1 MKYEEGTVGFLIE
14 ELNKIKDK
22 NKKVYWVETQYDDYS
37 CYGDG
42 FTTTFH
48 LVDGFGEE
56 AIKDGIVLGGERID
70 CDKEPLSVYSLN
82 EVGTVIFTE
91 IQPPDGYSYLEEY
104 EIQRYEKA
112 RDFIYMY
119 ENYTDLMKQN
129 LTWNMIRT
137 VKVVTG
143 YYNFKDFIV
152 EMTPEQ
158 CYNYLRENNLVYMEE
173 DDEML

>member
-1 MKYEEGTVGFLIE
+1 MNYEEGTVGYLIE

-22 NKKVYWVETQYDDYS
+22 NKKVYWVETQYDDYD

-70 CDKEPLSVYSLN
+70 CDKEPKSVYSLRN
-82 EVGTVIFTE
+82 IGTVILSQVGESTYE
-91 IQPPDGYSYLEEY
+91 EELKPDYFCCVYEDILEGCKVFSYDSRFL
-104 EIQRYEKA
+104 K
-112 RDFIYMY
+112 
-119 ENYTDLMKQN
+119 N
-129 LTWNMIRT
+129 

-143 YYNFKDFIV
+143 HYDFKDFVV

-158 CYNYLRENNLVYMEE
+158 CYNYLRENNLVYLEE
-173 DDEML
+173 E

>member
-22 NKKVYWVETQYDDYS
+22 NKKVYWVETQYDDYD

-70 CDKEPLSVYSLN
+70 YGKEPLSVYSFS
-82 EVGTVIFTE
+82 EVGTVILSTKE
-91 IQPPDGYSYLEEY
+91 QLRPDSFVYRYEGHKELLKMGSYSYGF
-104 EIQRYEKA
+104 
-112 RDFIYMY
+112 D
-119 ENYTDLMKQN
+119 NN
-129 LTWNMIRT
+129 

-143 YYNFKDFIV
+143 HYDFKDFVV

-158 CYNYLRENNLVYMEE
+158 CYNYLRENNLVYI
-173 DDEML
+173 D

>member
-1 MKYEEGTVGFLIE
+1 MKYEEGTVGYLIE

-48 LVDGFGEE
+48 LIDGFGEE

-70 CDKEPLSVYSLN
+70 YGKEPESVYNLRN
-82 EVGTVIFTE
+82 IGTVILSQVGESTYEEELKHDYFCCVYE
-91 IQPPDGYSYLEEY
+91 DILEGCKVFSYDSRFL
-104 EIQRYEKA
+104 K
-112 RDFIYMY
+112 
-119 ENYTDLMKQN
+119 N
-129 LTWNMIRT
+129 

-143 YYNFKDFIV
+143 HYDFKDFVV

-158 CYNYLRENNLVYMEE
+158 CYNYLRENNLVYI
-173 DDEML
+173 D

>member
-1 MKYEEGTVGFLIE
+1 MNYEEGTVGFLIE

-22 NKKVYWVETQYDDYS
+22 NKKVYWVETQYDEYD

-42 FTTTFH
+42 FTTIFH

-70 CDKEPLSVYSLN
+70 YNKKPESVYSLKN
-82 EVGTVIFTE
+82 IGAVILSQVGESTYE
-91 IQPPDGYSYLEEY
+91 EELEPDYFCCVYEDILEGCNVFSHDG
-104 EIQRYEKA
+104 RFLK
-112 RDFIYMY
+112 
-119 ENYTDLMKQN
+119 N
-129 LTWNMIRT
+129 

-143 YYNFKDFIV
+143 HYNFKDFIV

-173 DDEML
+173 DDNEC

>member
-1 MKYEEGTVGFLIE
+1 MSYEEGTVGFLIE

-22 NKKVYWVETQYDDYS
+22 NKKVYWIETQYDDYDW
-37 CYGDG
+37 YG

-70 CDKEPLSVYSLN
+70 YGKEPPSVYSLK
-82 EVGTVIFTE
+82 ETGTVILSTKE
-91 IQPPDGYSYLEEY
+91 QLRPDSFVYRYEGHKELLEMGSYSYGF
-104 EIQRYEKA
+104 
-112 RDFIYMY
+112 D
-119 ENYTDLMKQN
+119 NN
-129 LTWNMIRT
+129 

-143 YYNFKDFIV
+143 HYDFKYFVV

-158 CYNYLRENNLVYMEE
+158 CYNYLRENKLVYI
-173 DDEML
+173 D

>member
-1 MKYEEGTVGFLIE
+1 MNYEEGTVGFLIE

-22 NKKVYWVETQYDDYS
+22 NKKVYWVETQYDDYDWF
-37 CYGDG
+37 GDG
-42 FTTTFH
+42 TTTFH
-48 LVDGFGEE
+48 LVDGFSEE

-70 CDKEPLSVYSLN
+70 YDKEPESIYSLS

-91 IQPPDGYSYLEEY
+91 MQQPDGYHYLEEY
-104 EIQRYEKA
+104 ETKRYEKPD
-112 RDFIYMY
+112 DFVYMY

-129 LTWNMIRT
+129 LTWNMVRT

-143 YYNFKDFIV
+143 HYYFKDFVV

-158 CYNYLRENNLVYMEE
+158 CYNYLRENNLVYLEE

>member
-1 MKYEEGTVGFLIE
+1 MNYEEGTVGYLIE
-14 ELNKIKDK
+14 QLNKIKDK
-22 NKKVYWVETQYDDYS
+22 NKKVYWVETQYDDYD
-37 CYGDG
+37 CGDG
-42 FTTTFH
+42 FITTFH

-70 CDKEPLSVYSLN
+70 CDKEPPSVYSLS
-82 EVGTVIFTE
+82 EIGTVIFTE

-129 LTWNMIRT
+129 LTWNMVRT

-143 YYNFKDFIV
+143 HYDFKDFVV

-173 DDEML
+173 E

>member
-1 MKYEEGTVGFLIE
+1 MNYEEGTVGYLIE

-22 NKKVYWVETQYDDYS
+22 NKKVYWVETQYDEYD

-56 AIKDGIVLGGERID
+56 VIKDGIVLGGERID
-70 CDKEPLSVYSLN
+70 YGKEPLSVYTLSEIGSVTLSTNEQLTPSYFEYLYDDKNDYRLN
-82 EVGTVIFTE
+82 Y
-91 IQPPDGYSYLEEY
+91 P
-104 EIQRYEKA
+104 
-112 RDFIYMY
+112 
-119 ENYTDLMKQN
+119 
-129 LTWNMIRT
+129 

-143 YYNFKDFIV
+143 HYNFKDFVV

-173 DDEML
+173 E

>member
-1 MKYEEGTVGFLIE
+1 MNYEEGTVGYLIE

-22 NKKVYWVETQYDDYS
+22 NKKVYWVETQYDDYA

-70 CDKEPLSVYSLN
+70 YGKEPESVYNLRN
-82 EVGTVIFTE
+82 IGTVILSQVGESTYEEE
-91 IQPPDGYSYLEEY
+91 IKPDYFCCVYEDILLGCNIFSYDNRFL
-104 EIQRYEKA
+104 K
-112 RDFIYMY
+112 
-119 ENYTDLMKQN
+119 N
-129 LTWNMIRT
+129 
-137 VKVVTG
+137 VKVITG
-143 YYNFKDFIV
+143 HYEFKDFVV

-158 CYNYLRENNLVYMEE
+158 CYNYLRENNLVYM
-173 DDEML
+173 D

>member
-1 MKYEEGTVGFLIE
+1 MNYEEGTVGYLIE

-22 NKKVYWVETQYDDYS
+22 NKKVYWVETQYDDYD

-48 LVDGFGEE
+48 LIDGFGEE

-70 CDKEPLSVYSLN
+70 RDKEPPSVYSLS
-82 EVGTVIFTE
+82 EIGTVILSTKE
-91 IQPPDGYSYLEEY
+91 QLRPDSFVYSYEGHKELLEIGSY
-104 EIQRYEKA
+104 SYGF
-112 RDFIYMY
+112 D
-119 ENYTDLMKQN
+119 NN
-129 LTWNMIRT
+129 

-143 YYNFKDFIV
+143 HSNFKDFVV

-173 DDEML
+173 E

>member
-1 MKYEEGTVGFLIE
+1 MNYEEGTVGFLIE

-22 NKKVYWVETQYDDYS
+22 NKKVYWVETQYDDYA

-48 LVDGFGEE
+48 LVDGFGED

-70 CDKEPLSVYSLN
+70 YGKEPESVYSLRN
-82 EVGTVIFTE
+82 IGTVILSQVDESTYEEELRPDYFCDVYEDILEGCNVFSYDSRFT
-91 IQPPDGYSYLEEY
+91 
-104 EIQRYEKA
+104 K
-112 RDFIYMY
+112 
-119 ENYTDLMKQN
+119 N
-129 LTWNMIRT
+129 

-143 YYNFKDFIV
+143 HYNFKDFIV

-158 CYNYLRENNLVYMEE
+158 CYNYLRENNLVYIEE
-173 DDEML
+173 DDGNL

>member
-1 MKYEEGTVGFLIE
+1 MNYEEGTVGYLIE
-14 ELNKIKDK
+14 QLNKIKDK
-22 NKKVYWVETQYDDYS
+22 NKKVYWVETQYDDYD

-56 AIKDGIVLGGERID
+56 AIKDGIILGGERVEYG
-70 CDKEPLSVYSLN
+70 KEPLSVYSLS
-82 EVGTVIFTE
+82 EIGTVILSTKE
-91 IQPPDGYSYLEEY
+91 QLRPDSFVYSYEGHKELLEMGSY
-104 EIQRYEKA
+104 SYGF
-112 RDFIYMY
+112 D
-119 ENYTDLMKQN
+119 NN
-129 LTWNMIRT
+129 

-143 YYNFKDFIV
+143 HYNFKDIVV

-173 DDEML
+173 E

>member
-1 MKYEEGTVGFLIE
+1 MNYEEGTVGFLIE

-22 NKKVYWVETQYDDYS
+22 NKKVYWVSTQYDEYD

-70 CDKEPLSVYSLN
+70 CDKEPESVYSLRN
-82 EVGTVIFTE
+82 IGTVILSQVDESTYE
-91 IQPPDGYSYLEEY
+91 EELKPDYFCCVYEDTLEGCKVFSYDSRFL
-104 EIQRYEKA
+104 K
-112 RDFIYMY
+112 
-119 ENYTDLMKQN
+119 N
-129 LTWNMIRT
+129 

-143 YYNFKDFIV
+143 HYDFKDIVV

-158 CYNYLRENNLVYMEE
+158 CYNYLRENNLVYI
-173 DDEML
+173 D

>member
-1 MKYEEGTVGFLIE
+1 MKYEEGTVGYLIE
-14 ELNKIKDK
+14 QLNKIKDK
-22 NKKVYWVETQYDDYS
+22 NKKVYWVETQYDDYD

-70 CDKEPLSVYSLN
+70 CDKEPESVYSLRN
-82 EVGTVIFTE
+82 IGTVVLSQVDE
-91 IQPPDGYSYLEEY
+91 S
-104 EIQRYEKA
+104 
-112 RDFIYMY
+112 MY
-119 ENYTDLMKQN
+119 EEELKPDYFCSVYEDILEGCNVFSYDSRFTKN
-129 LTWNMIRT
+129 

-143 YYNFKDFIV
+143 HYNFKDIVV

-173 DDEML
+173 E

>member
-1 MKYEEGTVGFLIE
+1 MNYEEGTVGYLIE

-22 NKKVYWVETQYDDYS
+22 NKKVYWVETQYDEYD

-56 AIKDGIVLGGERID
+56 TIKDGIVLGGERID
-70 CDKEPLSVYSLN
+70 YDKKPPSVYSLS
-82 EVGTVIFTE
+82 EIGTVILSQVGESTYE
-91 IQPPDGYSYLEEY
+91 EELKPDDFCCVYEDILEGCKVFSYDSKFL
-104 EIQRYEKA
+104 K
-112 RDFIYMY
+112 
-119 ENYTDLMKQN
+119 N
-129 LTWNMIRT
+129 

-143 YYNFKDFIV
+143 HYDFKYLVV

-173 DDEML
+173 DDGDL

>member
-1 MKYEEGTVGFLIE
+1 MSYEEGTVGHLIE
-14 ELNKIKDK
+14 QLNKIKDK
-22 NKKVYWVETQYDDYS
+22 NKKVYWVETQYDDYA

-70 CDKEPLSVYSLN
+70 YGKEPESVYNLRN
-82 EVGTVIFTE
+82 IGTVILSQVGESTYEEE
-91 IQPPDGYSYLEEY
+91 IKPDYFCCVYEDILLGCKIFSYDSRFL
-104 EIQRYEKA
+104 K
-112 RDFIYMY
+112 
-119 ENYTDLMKQN
+119 N
-129 LTWNMIRT
+129 

-143 YYNFKDFIV
+143 HYEFKDFVV

-158 CYNYLRENNLVYMEE
+158 CYNYLRENNLVYMEGE
-173 DDEML
+173 DGDL